1 MKIKAGY
8 VLRIIDET
16 SVVVPV
22 GLESANIKGIIK
34 LNETG
39 TFLWQLLQNGCDAD
53 KLVSK
58 LLAEYDVDETSA
70 KRDVDSFLQK
80 LKDNSLLED

>member
-1 MKIKAGY
+1 MKIKNGY
-8 VLRIIDET
+8 ILRIIDET

-39 TFLWQLLQNGCDAD
+39 TFLWQLLQKGSDAD
-53 KLVSK
+53 KLITG
-58 LLAEYDVDETSA
+58 LLAEYDVDEA
-70 KRDVDSFLQK
+70 KAKNDVNSFLQK